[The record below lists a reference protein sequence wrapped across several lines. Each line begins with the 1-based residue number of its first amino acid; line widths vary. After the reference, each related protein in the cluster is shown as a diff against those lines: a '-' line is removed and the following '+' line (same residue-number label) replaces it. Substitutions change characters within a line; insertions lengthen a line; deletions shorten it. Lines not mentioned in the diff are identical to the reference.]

1 MSNIKSIN
9 FRVKLHMVLMALVI
23 IGAINWGTTAFGY
36 NLVEILNYQIN
47 SLFGRETY
55 FNRVIYIII
64 ALAAIRIASQKKT
77 WLPFLGYTA
86 FPSQAFIPMKEN
98 KNATLKVQV
107 LVKPNTRV
115 AYWASLHKNTTEVPM
130 VDDAYGNFSNSGV
143 VMSDNNGVAIL
154 SIVPSTSYIVP
165 SGREVPKHI
174 HYRMLDLPHGMMS
187 DVKTVYY

>member
-1 MSNIKSIN
+1 MSDSKSIY
-9 FRVKLHMVLMALVI
+9 FRVKLHMVLIALVI

-55 FNRVIYIII
+55 FNRVVYVII
-64 ALAAIRIASQKKT
+64 ALAAIKLAFQKKT

-86 FPSQAFIPMKEN
+86 FPSKAFIPMKEN
-98 KNATLKVQV
+98 KNGTLKVQV
-107 LVKPNTRV
+107 SVKPNTRV
-115 AYWASLHKNTTEVPM
+115 AYWASLHRKSEDVPL

-154 SIVPSTSYIVP
+154 SIMPSTSYIIP
-165 SGREVPKHI
+165 SGREVPRHI